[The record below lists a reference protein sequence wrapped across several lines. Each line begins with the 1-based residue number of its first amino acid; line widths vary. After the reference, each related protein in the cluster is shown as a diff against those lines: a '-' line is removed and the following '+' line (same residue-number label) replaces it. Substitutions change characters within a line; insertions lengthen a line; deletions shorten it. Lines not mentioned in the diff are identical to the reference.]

1 MALLSSGGDLL
12 NRGYPR
18 EEERVKRT
26 FGRRF
31 GRRRSSTYLAVPVSG
46 GDDSF

>member
-1 MALLSSGGDLL
+1 MALLSSGRDLL
-12 NRGYPR
+12 NRGYAR

-26 FGRRF
+26 F
-31 GRRRSSTYLAVPVSG
+31 GRRRSSTYLAVPVSP

>member
-1 MALLSSGGDLL
+1 MALLSSGGGGPFES
-12 NRGYPR
+12 RYPR

-26 FGRRF
+26 F